1 MHVGLRYQPDAEQLA
16 LAGEMEPALAEL
28 LPLARA
34 HQGGGESDAVWE
46 QLTGL
51 GILNAGVSE
60 DRGGSGL
67 GATELALIA
76 VTLGRQLASPALL
89 ATMAAFGPALDL
101 NEAPRVAAAFGDGD
115 LLWVDEP
122 GANLLLVRSADG
134 ASLHAVPESAM
145 PVDEF
150 TWGVRLMTGAPGA
163 ALRTLDDRELQMLR
177 LIDAAALA
185 GIAQAALDMAVDY
198 AKLREQF
205 GRPIGSFQAIKHHC
219 ATMAI
224 AARGAADATSF
235 AAVAYDSQRADV
247 AHRVESALLFASAA
261 AIDNGGTNIQVH
273 GGIGFSAE
281 AEPHLLL
288 KRAQLLAALA
298 GGAEAM
304 AGRVAA
310 AA

>member
-16 LAGEMEPALAEL
+16 LAGEMESALTEL

-34 HQGGGESDAVWE
+34 HDGGSESADIWE
-46 QLTGL
+46 QLAGL
-51 GILNAGVSE
+51 GILNAGVGE

-67 GATELALIA
+67 GATEVALIA

-89 ATMAAFGPALDL
+89 ATIATFGAALDL
-101 NEAPRVAAAFGDGD
+101 NETPRVTPAFGDGET
-115 LLWVDEP
+115 LWVDEP
-122 GANLLLVRSADG
+122 GANLLLVRSGSG
-134 ASLHAVPESAM
+134 AALHAAPEVAQ

-150 TWGVRLMTGAPGA
+150 TWGVRLMTGALGP
-163 ALRTLDDRELQMLR
+163 ALRTLDARELQLLR
-177 LIDAAALA
+177 LIDAAAMA

-235 AAVAYDSQRADV
+235 AAVAFDSARADT

-304 AGRVAA
+304 AERVAA

>member
-1 MHVGLRYQPDAEQLA
+1 MHVSLRYQPDTEQLA
-16 LAGEMEPALAEL
+16 LVGELEAALADL

-34 HQGGGESDAVWE
+34 HQGGSESAEVWE
-46 QLTGL
+46 QLAGL
-51 GILNAGVSE
+51 GILNAGVGE

-67 GATELALIA
+67 GATELALIG
-76 VTLGRQLASPALL
+76 VVLGRHLTSPALL
-89 ATMAAFGPALDL
+89 ATIATFGAALDL
-101 NEAPRVAAAFGDGD
+101 NEAPRVTPTFGDGEA
-115 LLWVDEP
+115 LWTDEP
-122 GANLLLVRSADG
+122 GANLLLVRSAKG
-134 ASLHAVPESAM
+134 AALHAVPETAR

-150 TWGVRLMTGAPGA
+150 TWGVRLMTGPLGP
-163 ALRTLDDRELQMLR
+163 ALRALDDRELQLLR

-224 AARGAADATSF
+224 AARGAADAASF
-235 AAVAYDSQRADV
+235 AAVAFDSERADTP
-247 AHRVESALLFASAA
+247 HRVESALLYAAAA
-261 AIDNGGTNIQVH
+261 AIDNAGTNIQVH

-288 KRAQLLAALA
+288 KRARLLSALA

-304 AGRVAA
+304 AERVAA

>member
-1 MHVGLRYQPDAEQLA
+1 
-16 LAGEMEPALAEL
+16 
-28 LPLARA
+28 
-34 HQGGGESDAVWE
+34 
-46 QLTGL
+46 
-51 GILNAGVSE
+51 
-60 DRGGSGL
+60 
-67 GATELALIA
+67 
-76 VTLGRQLASPALL
+76 
-89 ATMAAFGPALDL
+89 
-101 NEAPRVAAAFGDGD
+101 
-115 LLWVDEP
+115 
-122 GANLLLVRSADG
+122 
-134 ASLHAVPESAM
+134 
-145 PVDEF
+145 
-150 TWGVRLMTGAPGA
+150 MTGPLGS
-163 ALRTLDDRELQMLR
+163 ALRTLDDRELQLLR

-224 AARGAADATSF
+224 AARGAADAASF
-235 AAVAYDSQRADV
+235 AAVAFDSERADTP
-247 AHRVESALLFASAA
+247 HRIESALLFAAA
-261 AIDNGGTNIQVH
+261 GAIDNAGTNIQVH

-304 AGRVAA
+304 AERVAA